1 MKFFYFIVIVNVLA
15 VVGIIGFVIW
25 QSFNSGSPLGLII
38 LALILMGFLGFFI
51 YIGVPRTLWRWYI
64 VSTGER
70 VRAVIL
76 ERRLG
81 GMEMYTGGTEHS
93 QGKLTSQQVVLKL
106 EIHPTNSAVYIVED
120 RFWVNP
126 AYLIRL
132 SPGSEMQAAVARNNP
147 KCVVAMPETVSVSA
161 NASAKASAT
170 TAPEPVSM
178 EDIEVVEYL
187 KKGDVLRAI
196 RAHRA
201 IHGSDFEEARMAVT
215 DIKVRLGY

>member
-1 MKFFYFIVIVNVLA
+1 MKFFYLIIIVNILT
-15 VVGIIGFVIW
+15 VVGVIGFVIW
-25 QSFNSGSPLGLII
+25 QSFDSGSPLGLFI
-38 LALILMGFLGFFI
+38 LAVILMGFLCFFI

-64 VSTGER
+64 TSTGER

-93 QGKLTSQQVVLKL
+93 QGKLTSQQIVLKL
-106 EIHPTNSAVYIVED
+106 EIHPTNGAVYIVED

-126 AYLIRL
+126 AYLVRL
-132 SPGSEMQAAVARNNP
+132 SPGCEMQAAVSRNNP
-147 KCVVAMPETVSVSA
+147 KWVVAMPETVSVLA
-161 NASAKASAT
+161 NASAKASA

-201 IHGSDFEEARMAVT
+201 IHGSDFEEARAAVT
-215 DIKVRLGY
+215 DIKIRFGY